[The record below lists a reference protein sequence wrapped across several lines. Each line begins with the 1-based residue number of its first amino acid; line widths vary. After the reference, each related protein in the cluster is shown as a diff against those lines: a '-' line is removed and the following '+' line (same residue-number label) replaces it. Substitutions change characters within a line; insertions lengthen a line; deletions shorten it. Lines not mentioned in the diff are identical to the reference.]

1 MKESEEES
9 LIPLVKILK
18 YQEYCEGV
26 LKKDAHMA
34 LDKHDGLCG
43 YHEGLAEKENFVL
56 VELCLNRVIEV
67 SVASHRLLR
76 VNGEEVNGI
85 ENAQVLSLSDEGARW
100 EGDVLNNQP
109 YGWGV
114 LYDSENRMAYEGF
127 RIGDVKVCYGT
138 RYYSDIQ
145 KPEYEGMINTGKRWG
160 RGIQYDRNGNTMFE
174 GEWVNDEN
182 MITKRILLNEETHL
196 LHPHLEELIIQDNSC
211 NGPEWTALNL
221 SFMPKL
227 RLFEVGDNCFEY
239 VDDVKLVALSELE
252 RVVMGKNSFTKRKGR
267 YGYDPSRHFDLEN
280 CSSLKELKIG
290 RWSFSDYSTC
300 KLDNLP
306 SLEGIEMG
314 EGTLWTYSFYCASLE
329 MKSASQRMT

>member
-85 ENAQVLSLSDEGARW
+85 EHAQVLSLSDDGERW

-109 YGWGV
+109 
-114 LYDSENRMAYEGF
+114 
-127 RIGDVKVCYGT
+127 
-138 RYYSDIQ
+138 
-145 KPEYEGMINTGKRWG
+145 
-160 RGIQYDRNGNTMFE
+160 
-174 GEWVNDEN
+174 
-182 MITKRILLNEETHL
+182 
-196 LHPHLEELIIQDNSC
+196 
-211 NGPEWTALNL
+211 
-221 SFMPKL
+221 
-227 RLFEVGDNCFEY
+227 
-239 VDDVKLVALSELE
+239 
-252 RVVMGKNSFTKRKGR
+252 
-267 YGYDPSRHFDLEN
+267 
-280 CSSLKELKIG
+280 
-290 RWSFSDYSTC
+290 
-300 KLDNLP
+300 
-306 SLEGIEMG
+306 
-314 EGTLWTYSFYCASLE
+314 
-329 MKSASQRMT
+329 

>member
-85 ENAQVLSLSDEGARW
+85 EHAQVLSLSDEGERW

-114 LYDSENRMAYEGF
+114 AYDSENRMAYEGF
-127 RIGDVKVCYGT
+127 RIGDVKVC
-138 RYYSDIQ
+138 
-145 KPEYEGMINTGKRWG
+145 
-160 RGIQYDRNGNTMFE
+160 
-174 GEWVNDEN
+174 
-182 MITKRILLNEETHL
+182 
-196 LHPHLEELIIQDNSC
+196 
-211 NGPEWTALNL
+211 
-221 SFMPKL
+221 
-227 RLFEVGDNCFEY
+227 
-239 VDDVKLVALSELE
+239 
-252 RVVMGKNSFTKRKGR
+252 
-267 YGYDPSRHFDLEN
+267 
-280 CSSLKELKIG
+280 
-290 RWSFSDYSTC
+290 
-300 KLDNLP
+300 
-306 SLEGIEMG
+306 
-314 EGTLWTYSFYCASLE
+314 
-329 MKSASQRMT
+329 